1 VPAPLHVITLFH
13 TPAPVQIMNV
23 FDTNGD
29 GEVDFQEFRD
39 IVGKLLLPGAMM
51 LRFYLSLRHLGCAA
65 SAARGTGALISCG
78 PRMWIQMRAPEC
90 ARIFSRRRR

>member
-1 VPAPLHVITLFH
+1 MTNVFE

-29 GEVDFQEFRD
+29 GDVDFAEFRD

-51 LRFYLSLRHLGCAA
+51 LPSAQAAFAPALRVCAILTLFAPPWLRGLGC
-65 SAARGTGALISCG
+65 TGNRHTPKLWSPHVDSDA
-78 PRMWIQMRAPEC
+78 C
-90 ARIFSRRRR
+90 A

>member
-1 VPAPLHVITLFH
+1 VPAPLHVINLFH

-65 SAARGTGALISCG
+65 SAAR
-78 PRMWIQMRAPEC
+78 PRLPGNRRTHKLWSPHVDSDAC
-90 ARIFSRRRR
+90 A